1 MTQEAKKAQET
12 PNAEEALP
20 ALLDKEAVCQRLGIA
35 ARTLENMVGEG
46 QFPPA
51 VRVGKR
57 VYWSE
62 KAVRSWQRMLFAAQE
77 AWRP

>member
-1 MTQEAKKAQET
+1 MTQESKKVPEAQQG
-12 PNAEEALP
+12 EEAVP
-20 ALLDKEAVCQRLGIA
+20 KLLDKETVCQRLGIA
-35 ARTLENMVGEG
+35 PRTLENMVGEG

-62 KAVRSWQRMLFAAQE
+62 KSLRSWQRMLFAAQE

>member
-1 MTQEAKKAQET
+1 MTQET
-12 PNAEEALP
+12 PKVPEARQGEEALP
-20 ALLDKEAVCQRLGIA
+20 ALLDKASVCQRLGIA
-35 ARTLENMVGEG
+35 PRTLENMVGEN

-62 KAVRSWQRMLFAAQE
+62 KSVRSWQRMLFAAQE